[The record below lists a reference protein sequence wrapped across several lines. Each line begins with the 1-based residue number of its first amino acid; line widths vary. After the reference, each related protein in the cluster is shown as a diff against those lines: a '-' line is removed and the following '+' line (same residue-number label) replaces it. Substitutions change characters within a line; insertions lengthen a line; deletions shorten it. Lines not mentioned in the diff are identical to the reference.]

1 MVCMEQTPAI
11 DVVSV
16 GLDSGEVF
24 VHNLKYDETVVSQDW
39 GPVTG
44 IAFRTDGGCWLWL
57 ICNNNA
63 VYLQVSQ

>member
-44 IAFRTDGGCWLWL
+44 IAFRTDD
-57 ICNNNA
+57 
-63 VYLQVSQ
+63 

>member
-1 MVCMEQTPAI
+1 MGLCAWNKPVI
-11 DVVSV
+11 DVVAV

-63 VYLQVSQ
+63 V